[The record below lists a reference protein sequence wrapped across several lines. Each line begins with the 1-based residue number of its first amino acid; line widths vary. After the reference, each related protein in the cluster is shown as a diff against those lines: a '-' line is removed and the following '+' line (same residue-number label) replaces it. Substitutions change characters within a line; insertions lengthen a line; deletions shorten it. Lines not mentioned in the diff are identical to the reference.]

1 MLSFYSASTR
11 MVNTKRGVAELLE
24 ASMDNQYTDANLLI
38 FHASIGHNFQ
48 DILDQAREMAPNA
61 RVLAASCCG
70 IVGKE
75 GVSESMKDMALMA
88 IKGDEFKIA
97 HADNI
102 FGHNSFDKTLEMAKN
117 LQSQCLSLIHI

>member
-48 DILDQAREMAPNA
+48 DILD
-61 RVLAASCCG
+61 
-70 IVGKE
+70 
-75 GVSESMKDMALMA
+75 
-88 IKGDEFKIA
+88 
-97 HADNI
+97 
-102 FGHNSFDKTLEMAKN
+102 
-117 LQSQCLSLIHI
+117 